1 MRKKYAQYL
10 IKKTQAD
17 YNLNSVDFANARKY
31 LPDDL
36 KELAQIAEEGNN
48 VLDAGCGTGYL
59 FPALKKTN
67 YVGVDFSQKLIKI
80 AEKRYPEASFKRMN
94 ILNLQFKDN
103 YFDKVFSVGVLHQIP
118 SFKKRLEFLK
128 ELKRV
133 LKKDGVL
140 IIRVWNLWEKKRKII
155 LKYFF
160 HPKLDF
166 KDMFLPKNKMYYHA
180 FTLKEL
186 EKLVK
191 KAGFSVQKSYVKGK
205 GVKSNIYL
213 VAVF

>member
-10 IKKTQAD
+10 TRKTQVD

-31 LPDDL
+31 LPQDL
-36 KELAQIAEEGNN
+36 KDLVKIAKKNDL
-48 VLDAGCGTGYL
+48 VLDAGCGSGYL
-59 FPALKKTN
+59 YPALKKTK
-67 YVGVDFSQKLIKI
+67 YIGVDFSQELIKV
-80 AEKRYPEASFKRMN
+80 ARKRYPEVSFEKMN
-94 ILNLQFKDN
+94 ILKLNFKDN
-103 YFDKVFSVGVLHQIP
+103 YFDKIFSIGVLHQIP
-118 SFKKRLEFLK
+118 STKKRMEFLK
-128 ELKRV
+128 EIRRV
-133 LKKDGVL
+133 LKKNGVFT
-140 IIRVWNLWEKKRKII
+140 IRVWNLWEKKRKVI

-160 HPKLDF
+160 HPQLDF

-191 KAGFSVQKSYVKGK
+191 KAGFSIQKSYIKGK
-205 GVKSNIYL
+205 GVKSNLYI